1 MKLRIATLKAL
12 LIGSFPT
19 LVGCAGPTSPLGAVW
34 AITPSQARGNGIWT
48 DTAEQSDP
56 GLGSPLIRFS
66 PDRQVLHGPSRM
78 RILVE
83 DPQNN
88 FSQYRLAVRYNGM
101 DVTESFLK
109 QARIRVDRDQA
120 KLIVEYPRVRLG
132 ADAEHLIEVAYQNSF
147 GGYARALYEP
157 PVCYAFKQERV
168 DRVSSED
175 GFNPAFSTGLIAQ
188 ESGFNP
194 RALSWARALGLTQVT
209 PTAEEEILQSKK
221 DFPRYPGLNDVPLG
235 WEKAMIVSGKVNSKN
250 EWRLN
255 QEQSVEGGLEYAKI
269 LAKRWGSPEN
279 TAKIR
284 GIFHDPDKAY
294 TQLILASYQSGYA
307 RVSAALARDGVNWLK
322 DPDLNEARKYV
333 NRISSFCHSFSNRP
347 NQED

>member
-1 MKLRIATLKAL
+1 
-12 LIGSFPT
+12 
-19 LVGCAGPTSPLGAVW
+19 
-34 AITPSQARGNGIWT
+34 
-48 DTAEQSDP
+48 
-56 GLGSPLIRFS
+56 
-66 PDRQVLHGPSRM
+66 M

-120 KLIVEYPRVRLG
+120 KLIIEYPRVRLG

-168 DRVSSED
+168 EQVGNFAPSQKLLQTIDRVSSED

-284 GIFHDPDKAY
+284 GTFHDPDKAY